1 MRLDCLTFCVDTA
14 LLLCSYQYRLIKEG
28 AEPRIAHLQH
38 MSQQHEQHS
47 AALSQQLQQLQL
59 RLEALEQRIANG
71 N

>member
-1 MRLDCLTFCVDTA
+1 
-14 LLLCSYQYRLIKEG
+14 LIKEG